1 MLQFMRLQRVRHDCT
16 TELKAVLIYFDTKT
30 TLGIINNS
38 WKLVERVYNFIKMF
52 EGFFPVNQTHEMG
65 RSSNPPVSLRKAHL
79 ICSH

>member
-1 MLQFMRLQRVRHDCT
+1 MLQFMRLQRVGHDCT

-65 RSSNPPVSLRKAHL
+65 
-79 ICSH
+79 C